1 MRHIRTVQPLV
12 SGAARS
18 VPNAATPCVP
28 KVPCVPRATKIAGAV
43 AVFAAAAVITA
54 VLFVACV
61 SSGNFENVKKSAA
74 CGDYQ
79 AALNRLEKNKDFLYA
94 KQDRVLYNLDGGML
108 ARFAGDYALSNEK
121 LSKAEKLIDYYY
133 AQSITQAVG
142 SFMINDSLVDYAGED
157 YEDIYT
163 NAFMALNYIQLGNT
177 EDAFVE
183 VRRIDNKIKRLSA
196 KYQKAVEAAR
206 RQAGNEGFSEY
217 PAQSGAFERHESTN
231 KHPYAQK
238 TDLQFY
244 DSALAR
250 YISLLLYRSQGD
262 LSNAEV
268 DRKYIR
274 TAFLT
279 QKSLYP
285 FAVPSAVDEEL
296 NVPQGKVRMNLLCF
310 SGFAPEKTEEVI
322 RVPNITGGPWL
333 KIALPVMQK
342 KPARVASVKAEVSAS
357 DGAKTSC
364 RLELLESIENIAQD
378 TFAQK
383 SELIYLKT
391 FLRALSKTAAS
402 TVAGAAAA
410 SQEDGSGNMSA
421 LSAFITLVSDI
432 FIEVSERADVR
443 CSHCFPAHVWAGG
456 LNLDSG
462 VYTVRVT
469 CYDKNNRVV
478 HEELKEN
485 VHIHSSSVNL
495 VEAVCMR

>member
-1 MRHIRTVQPLV
+1 MRSQALKKCCARGNRKRHIRTVQPLV
-12 SGAARS
+12 SGAAAA

-28 KVPCVPRATKIAGAV
+28 TTAPCVPMTTKIAA
-43 AVFAAAAVITA
+43 AVFAAAVITA

-196 KYQKAVEAAR
+196 KYQKAV
-206 RQAGNEGFSEY
+206 
-217 PAQSGAFERHESTN
+217 
-231 KHPYAQK
+231 
-238 TDLQFY
+238 LQFY
-244 DSALAR
+244 DSALSR

-262 LSNAEV
+262 LNNAEV

-285 FAVPSAVDEEL
+285 FAVPPAVDEEL

-443 CSHCFPAHVWAGG
+443 CSRCFPAHVWAGG

-469 CYDKNNRVV
+469 CYDKNSRVV